1 MFHGKVPWQAMAL
14 PLWIA
19 TERRCLRNDVS
30 RRSPETEAR
39 RPSSLTKSLACLP
52 HAPRVSNAKGTT
64 MCVEAMLAYLVSLL
78 ASAFSAAD
86 SAFRDEAWRWEGAS
100 VSGEVA
106 SLATHRSRD
115 RGIIET
121 PSGCFTSDLLMPG
134 GSLIDGTCA
143 RCMALHTTSLS
154 RLCRG

>member
-1 MFHGKVPWQAMAL
+1 MAL

-19 TERRCLRNDVS
+19 TERRCLRKDVS
-30 RRSPETEAR
+30 RRSPVIEDRR

-64 MCVEAMLAYLVSLL
+64 MCVEAMLAYLISLL

-86 SAFRDEAWRWEGAS
+86 PAFRDEAWRWEGAS
-100 VSGEVA
+100 VSGEVT
-106 SLATHRSRD
+106 SHATHRPRD
-115 RGIIET
+115 HGIIET
-121 PSGCFTSDLLMPG
+121 RSGRFSSDLLRPG
-134 GSLIDGTCA
+134 SSFIDGTCA

-154 RLCRG
+154 RPCRG